1 MPQRIGQRVSLVDPS
16 QLARIIW
23 ATSQLNSLEVVLI
36 ITAERVRASASSL
49 LGTKYNCSV
58 RRTAFHSP
66 ILMRV
71 IRGFFPFLFRLAL
84 FGIPHGK
91 LIENF
96 FTESDENPLLSSCA
110 TCVQCF
116 SD

>member
-71 IRGFFPFLFRLAL
+71 IGSPIITQRVLPVPIPFSLVW
-84 FGIPHGK
+84 
-91 LIENF
+91 
-96 FTESDENPLLSSCA
+96 NP
-110 TCVQCF
+110 TWQIN
-116 SD
+116 